1 MLAKLQ
7 SGWGLFRQSW
17 SVLWN
22 DKQLLLFP
30 LLSSAALL
38 LVLLT
43 FAVPMAVLVDWA
55 SLSRQMESSGSSARA
70 NVRLELWHYAVLG
83 AFYFVNFFVI
93 TFFNVG
99 LVSCAISKFRGGD
112 ARLATGVRAAVSL
125 LPQILAWS
133 LVAAS
138 VGVILKAIEERAG
151 LIGTFVI
158 RLIGMA
164 WAVATFFV
172 VPVLVVERVGPI
184 EAVKR
189 SVTVLRKTWGE
200 SLAVNLGIG
209 AVSGLLAMVGL
220 LPLVAG
226 GAVSVGMGIV
236 WPVLIGG
243 AVTVLAILAIS
254 LVSSALK
261 GIVLAATYEYA
272 STGTIP
278 SEFDPAGLRQAF
290 KTKVK
295 K

>member
-1 MLAKLQ
+1 MLARLQ
-7 SGWGLFRQSW
+7 AGWGLFKQSW
-17 SVLWN
+17 AVLWG
-22 DKQLLLFP
+22 DKQLVLFP

-38 LVLLT
+38 LVLIS
-43 FAVPMAVLVDWA
+43 FAVPMAVLVDWTSFA
-55 SLSRQMESSGSSARA
+55 EQAKQKSGGR
-70 NVRLELWHYAVLG
+70 VPLEIWHYAVLG
-83 AFYFVNFFVI
+83 VFYFVNFFVI

-112 ARLATGVRAAVSL
+112 ASLSTGIRAAVSL

-138 VGVILKAIEERAG
+138 VGVVLKAIEERAG
-151 LIGTFVI
+151 LIGSFVI

-164 WAVATFFV
+164 WAIATFFV

-189 SVTVLRKTWGE
+189 SAMVLRKTWGE
-200 SLAVNLGIG
+200 SLALNLGIG
-209 AVSGLLAMVGL
+209 AVSGLLGVLAL
-220 LPLVAG
+220 LPLIGGVVA
-226 GAVSVGMGIV
+226 AIAMGSV
-236 WPVLIGG
+236 WPAVAGG
-243 AVTVLAILAIS
+243 AVTVLAIVVIS
-254 LVSSALK
+254 LVTSALK

-272 STGTIP
+272 STGAI
-278 SEFDPAGLRQAF
+278 PAGFDAAVLQQAF